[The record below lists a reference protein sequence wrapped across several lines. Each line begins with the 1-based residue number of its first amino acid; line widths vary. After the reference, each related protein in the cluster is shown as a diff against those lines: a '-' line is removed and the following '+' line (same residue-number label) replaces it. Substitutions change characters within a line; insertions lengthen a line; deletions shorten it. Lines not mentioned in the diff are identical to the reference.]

1 MNYIPF
7 LRRIW
12 LTEIESKTYI
22 ILLENWPSTI
32 AEIAKATGFHRQMIY
47 RVLPVLQE
55 SKLVSTSITGKRR
68 LYTAESPTHLK
79 AIVDKLST
87 DFDSILPS
95 MEELYTP
102 RNDQPLIKYYSWAK
116 GITFLF
122 DDVIRTLKKWEIFY
136 RYSSR
141 KASEDSPKNYF
152 SDATWEMREKKQL
165 ERILITN
172 EWLSKYKKSRLDRE
186 VVTIP
191 KDFDLF
197 EDNISKVIY
206 GSKVW
211 VVDYNSENA
220 FIIEN
225 EKYASFERKVFKLL
239 FKLLSEKE

>member
-1 MNYIPF
+1 
-7 LRRIW
+7 
-12 LTEIESKTYI
+12 
-22 ILLENWPSTI
+22 
-32 AEIAKATGFHRQMIY
+32 
-47 RVLPVLQE
+47 
-55 SKLVSTSITGKRR
+55 
-68 LYTAESPTHLK
+68 
-79 AIVDKLST
+79 
-87 DFDSILPS
+87 
-95 MEELYTP
+95 
-102 RNDQPLIKYYSWAK
+102 
-116 GITFLF
+116 
-122 DDVIRTLKKWEIFY
+122 
-136 RYSSR
+136 
-141 KASEDSPKNYF
+141 
-152 SDATWEMREKKQL
+152 MREKKQL